1 MAGELMLSLF
11 FVNAFLPCFLILFS
25 LFGVSLYMYIQYKKM
40 RDEKEDVMRLQQAYL
55 VQKSHSNVK
64 ML

>member
-1 MAGELMLSLF
+1 MAAGFVMFIFLMDF
-11 FVNAFLPCFLILFS
+11 IPFLILVS
-25 LFGVSLYMYIQYKKM
+25 CFGVSLYMYIQYRKI

>member
-1 MAGELMLSLF
+1 MNFAIPCLIF
-11 FVNAFLPCFLILFS
+11 FSCVV
-25 LFGVSLYMYIQYKKM
+25 VSLYMYIQYRKM